1 MTPSQFERVFFAL
14 RHYRIT
20 RGFHGACHGADR
32 EFHGMVHVPMELFP
46 CDEKQ
51 HQWALA
57 TCAGGKDVIHPIDVD
72 PIRRN
77 HRIVDCCSLLVAAPG
92 TSHEVVRG
100 SGTWATIRYSQP
112 MRIWS
117 WPCRTPSISPTTTTS
132 GSRKSRCGLDRR
144 NRTDR
149 RRHVQAT

>member
-14 RHYRIT
+14 RHYQIT
-20 RGFHGACHGADR
+20 CGFHGACHGGDR

-46 CDEKQ
+46 CNEEQ

-92 TSHEVVRG
+92 TSHEIVRG
-100 SGTWATIRYSQP
+100 SGTWATIRYA
-112 MRIWS
+112 
-117 WPCRTPSISPTTTTS
+117 
-132 GSRKSRCGLDRR
+132 RKELRPLVICFPNGTIKKEHIDEIDRAHG
-144 NRTDR
+144 D
-149 RRHVQAT
+149 H